1 MGEESVHVL
10 IVGAPRSGAGLLHA
24 LWRTDERWQ
33 AGALS
38 GSDPLEPLLD
48 DRADTARADG
58 SWSHRWRASDTG
70 AQARHALLSS
80 FNAPSAW
87 TVDWAPR
94 NSLRLSLLA
103 SVVPN
108 LRVVHITRDPRMAI
122 HSLVE
127 AWRTG
132 RFVSEPGLPDWWGE
146 PWSFPLIPEWKDLAG
161 KPLHQVAA
169 AQWLT
174 IEEAIRE
181 DLTSL
186 PEDSLTLTTYEALI
200 TDARSELERIAKE
213 LDVDWSG
220 NLPDPLPFSPFTV
233 TPPSPTKWQRD
244 ISETLAAFG
253 QLAPQH
259 RAFLEWAGVQG
270 LESYREN
277 LVIEPPRPLSNQ
289 TTRSSDGTAF
299 KSGHTSSF
307 VELLD
312 KAASSL
318 VITTYKSG
326 NVILARTQG
335 QTLDTHVFA
344 FDRPMGVAAAGN
356 RLAIGT
362 GQTIESFTNQPAV
375 AQRLDAPTENDRPH
389 HDAIYLPRSVTY
401 TGDVAIHEMAYDAEG
416 TLWFVNTKFSCL
428 CTQDLDNS
436 FVVEWTPP
444 WISELAAED
453 RCHLNGL
460 AMVDGRPRYVTS
472 LARTDTAGGWRA
484 HKGTSGLIFDLT
496 AGEAVVEGL
505 SMPHSPR
512 WYDGRLWV
520 LQSGTGTLST
530 VDPQTGSITD
540 IASLPGFTRG
550 LAFIGRYALVG
561 LSQVRESVFADLPIT
576 ESATE
581 RNCGVWIVDT
591 ASGAIVGMLRFE
603 GVVQEIFD
611 VTVLPGVRWPT
622 LAPKGELTAHSYVV
636 RRGRE
641 SAHTRA
647 PRKGTSPGATQ
658 PQ

>member
-1 MGEESVHVL
+1 MAHEAVHVVL
-10 IVGAPRSGAGLLHA
+10 AGAPRSGAGLLHA
-24 LWRTDERWQ
+24 LWRIDERWQ
-33 AGALS
+33 AGGLS
-38 GSDPLEPLLD
+38 GPDPLESLLD
-48 DRADTARADG
+48 GRADSARADG
-58 SWSHRWRASDTG
+58 SWSHRWRAYDAGAEARQALEASLGSASD
-70 AQARHALLSS
+70 
-80 FNAPSAW
+80 W

-103 SVVPN
+103 SVKPN
-108 LRVVHITRDPRMAI
+108 MRVVHVTRDPRMAI

-132 RFVSEPGLPDWWGE
+132 RFVSEPGLPGWWGE
-146 PWSFPLIPEWKDLAG
+146 PWSYPLIPGWQNLAG

-174 IEEAIRE
+174 IEETIRA
-181 DLTSL
+181 DLADL
-186 PEDSLTLTTYEALI
+186 PEESTVLTTYEALLA
-200 TDARSELERIAKE
+200 DPRAELERIAKE
-213 LDVDWSG
+213 LDVEWSG
-220 NLPDPLPFSPFTV
+220 DLPDPIPPSPFTV
-233 TPPSPTKWQRD
+233 TRPSPTKWQAD

-253 QLAPQH
+253 QLTTQH
-259 RAFLEWAGVQG
+259 QAFLEWADAQG
-270 LESYREN
+270 LDSYREN
-277 LVIEPPRPLSNQ
+277 VVIQPPRPLSNQ

-326 NVILARTQG
+326 NVILGRTQG
-335 QTLDTHVFA
+335 QTLDTHVFS
-344 FDRPMGVAAAGN
+344 FDRPMGVAVAGN

-362 GQTIESFTNQPAV
+362 GQTIDSFTNQPAV
-375 AQRLDAPTENDRPH
+375 AQQLDASQETERPRND
-389 HDAIYLPRSVTY
+389 AVYLPRSTTY
-401 TGDVAIHEMAYDAEG
+401 TGDIAIHEMAYDADG
-416 TLWFVNTKFSCL
+416 VLWFVNTKFSCL
-428 CTQDLDNS
+428 CTQDLANS

-444 WISELAAED
+444 WISELAPED

-460 AMVDGRPRYVTS
+460 AMVEGRPRYVTS

-484 HKGTSGLIFDLT
+484 HKGTSGVIIDLT
-496 AGEAVVEGL
+496 TGDVVAEEL
-505 SMPHSPR
+505 AMPHSPR
-512 WYDGRLWV
+512 WHDDRLWV

-530 VDPQTGSITD
+530 VEPRTGAITD
-540 IASLPGFTRG
+540 ITSLPGFTRG

-576 ESATE
+576 QTAEE

-591 ASGAIVGMLRFE
+591 ATGAIVGMLKFD

-611 VTVLPGVRWPT
+611 VALLPGTRWPT
-622 LAPKGELTAHSYVV
+622 LTPRGELSAHSYVV
-636 RRGRE
+636 RSHGQVARD
-641 SAHTRA
+641 
-647 PRKGTSPGATQ
+647 
-658 PQ
+658 

>member
-1 MGEESVHVL
+1 MPDEGVHVVL
-10 IVGAPRSGAGLLHA
+10 VGAPRSGAGLLHA
-24 LWRTDERWQ
+24 LWRSDERWQ

-38 GSDPLEPLLD
+38 GPDPLDSLLD
-48 DRADTARADG
+48 GRADEARVDG

-70 AQARHALLSS
+70 AEARQALESS
-80 FNAPSAW
+80 LGSSSDW

-103 SVVPN
+103 SVMPN

-132 RFVSEPGLPDWWGE
+132 RFVSEPGLPGWWGE
-146 PWSFPLIPEWKDLAG
+146 PWSFPLIPGWKDQAG

-174 IEEAIRE
+174 IEEAIRT
-181 DLTSL
+181 DLAEL
-186 PEDSLTLTTYEALI
+186 PQESTVLITYEALVADPRGEI
-200 TDARSELERIAKE
+200 ERVAKE
-213 LDVDWSG
+213 LDVEWSATI
-220 NLPDPLPFSPFTV
+220 PDPIPLSPFTI
-233 TPPSPTKWQRD
+233 TPPSPTKWQAD

-253 QLAPQH
+253 QLTSQH
-259 RAFLEWAGVQG
+259 RAFLDWADELG

-318 VITTYKSG
+318 IITTYKSG
-326 NVILARTQG
+326 HVILARTLG

-344 FDRPMGVAAAGN
+344 FDRPMGIAAAGN

-362 GQTIESFTNQPAV
+362 GQTIDSFTNQPAV
-375 AQRLDAPTENDRPH
+375 APRLQSPDHPDRPVN
-389 HDAIYLPRSVTY
+389 DAVFLPRATTY
-401 TGDVAIHEMAYDAEG
+401 TGDIAIHEMSYDADG
-416 TLWFVNTKFSCL
+416 VLWFVNTKFSCL
-428 CTQDLDNS
+428 CTQDLGNS

-444 WISELAAED
+444 WITQLAPED

-460 AMVDGRPRYVTS
+460 AMVDGRPRFVSS
-472 LARTDTAGGWRA
+472 LARTDNAGGWRE
-484 HKGTSGLIFDLT
+484 HKGTSGLIIDL
-496 AGEAVVEGL
+496 ASGEAIVEGL

-512 WYDGRLWV
+512 WHDGRLWV

-530 VDPQTGSITD
+530 VDPLTGAITD

-576 ESATE
+576 QSAKE

-591 ASGAIVGMLRFE
+591 TTGAIVGILRFE

-611 VTVLPGVRWPT
+611 VAVLPEIRWPT
-622 LAPKGELTAHSYVV
+622 LGPRGELTANSYIV
-636 RRGRE
+636 RNSANSRA
-641 SAHTRA
+641 SAH
-647 PRKGTSPGATQ
+647 S
-658 PQ
+658 